1 MTNQNYLIDAQGLCK
16 RYPCGHEG
24 VTALENATV
33 QIARGELVAIVGRSG
48 SGKSTLMNL
57 LGCLDTPSSGR
68 YLLDG
73 QDVSQMSPD
82 RLAAVRNAEI
92 GFIFQGFH
100 LLPRLTA
107 LENVALP
114 LRYRGLRRMPRL
126 ELATR
131 ALEQVGLGSRL
142 HHRPAELSG
151 GQQQRV
157 AIARAIAG
165 APRVILADEPT
176 GNLDSSSG
184 LVVMELLLDLWR
196 QGSTVVLITHDAT
209 VASRA
214 QRVIEIVDG
223 QLM

>member
-1 MTNQNYLIDAQGLCK
+1 MHYLIDAQGLCK
-16 RYPCGHEG
+16 YYPCGQEG
-24 VTALENATV
+24 VTALEDVTV
-33 QIARGELVAIVGRSG
+33 QIGRGEMVAIVGRSG

-57 LGCLDTPSSGR
+57 LGCLDTPSGGR

-73 QDVSQMSPD
+73 QDVAQMSES

-100 LLPRLTA
+100 LLPGLTA

-114 LRYRGLRRMPRL
+114 LRYRGLRRAPRL
-126 ELATR
+126 ALAQQ
-131 ALEQVGLGSRL
+131 ALCQVGLGSRM

-176 GNLDSSSG
+176 GNLDSGSG
-184 LVVMELLLDLWR
+184 MVVMELLLDLWR
-196 QGSTVVLITHDAT
+196 QGSTVILITHDQA
-209 VASRA
+209 VAARA
-214 QRVIEIVDG
+214 QRVIEIADG
-223 QLM
+223 RIM